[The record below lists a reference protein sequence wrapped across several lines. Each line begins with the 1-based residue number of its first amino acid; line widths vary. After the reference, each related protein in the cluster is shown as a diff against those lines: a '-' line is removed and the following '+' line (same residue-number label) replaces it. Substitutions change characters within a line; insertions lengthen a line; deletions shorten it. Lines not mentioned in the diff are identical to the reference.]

1 MPRRLLIALAA
12 SSVLAAAAPAQ
23 TGAPVPRSEP
33 QALPVADTVPPA
45 RDIPWTAGTIRLEV
59 DATDLARRIVAVKQ
73 TIPVAGAGPL
83 TLLFPE
89 WLPGKHDARGE
100 IDKLAGLTVT
110 ANGAPVPWRR
120 DPRNV
125 YAFHVNV
132 PANANS
138 LVVRFQFLAPTD
150 PNQGRIIL
158 TESMANIQWNSVS
171 LYPAGYY
178 VRRIPIQATLTL
190 PAGWTAASA
199 LGAQTRN
206 GAGETVIAYEETDY
220 ETLVDSPLFAG
231 RFARAV
237 DLGQAVTLH
246 LFADDPGELI
256 ASPEQ
261 IAAHRKLV
269 DEALALFGG
278 RHFDRY
284 AFLLAISGQLGSIGL
299 EHQRSSENRVEPG
312 YFRDWEAGPGARNIL
327 PHEFAH
333 SWNGKYRRPE
343 LLWTPDYATPM
354 QDDLLWVYEG
364 QTQFWGYVLGARA
377 GIYSKQQTLDA
388 LASIAARL
396 DTARGREWRPL
407 HDTTYDPIIAK
418 RQPKAWSSWQ
428 RSEDYYNEGLMLWL
442 EADAILRRETG
453 GARGLDD
460 FARAFFGLNDGDL
473 GQLTYGRQD
482 VIDALN
488 AIAPYDWAGFL
499 RERVDQ
505 PTREITKGGFTLGGY
520 RLVYGETPGSTDSAR
535 EASGRFVDQSV
546 GVGLVVSNSGDVLSS
561 VWDSPAFKAGIT
573 LGTKIVAVNGDEYSP
588 VAFRQGLRDATDRR
602 RALSLI
608 IKQQQRYRVITLDY
622 SGGIRYPR
630 LEKVGEGESSL
641 DRLLEERAGG
651 IHVDQ
656 PNATGQS

>member
-1 MPRRLLIALAA
+1 MPRSLLIALAL
-12 SSVLAAAAPAQ
+12 SSTLAASAAPAQ
-23 TGAPVPRSEP
+23 NATRSEP
-33 QALPVADTVPPA
+33 QALPVVSTVPPA
-45 RDIPWTAGTIRLEV
+45 RDLPWTAGTIRLEV
-59 DATDLARRIVAVKQ
+59 DATDLDRRIIAVKQ
-73 TIPVAGAGPL
+73 TIPIASAGPL

-100 IDKLAGLTVT
+100 IDKLAGLTFT
-110 ANGAPVPWRR
+110 ADGAPVPWRR
-120 DPRNV
+120 DPLDVN
-125 YAFHVNV
+125 AFHLTI
-132 PANANS
+132 PANARS
-138 LVVRFQFLAPTD
+138 LVARFQFLAPTD
-150 PNQGRIIL
+150 PDQGRVVL

-171 LYPAGYY
+171 LHPAGYY

-190 PAGWTAASA
+190 PAGWTAAGA
-199 LGAQTRN
+199 LKGETRSE
-206 GAGETVIAYEETDY
+206 AGNTVIAYEETDY

-231 RFARAV
+231 RFTRAV
-237 DLGQAVTLH
+237 DLGHDVTLH
-246 LFADDPGELI
+246 LFADDPVELI
-256 ASPEQ
+256 ASSQQ

-278 RHFDRY
+278 RSFDRY
-284 AFLLAISGQLGSIGL
+284 AFLLAISTRLGSIGL

-312 YFRDWEAGPGARNIL
+312 YFGDWAAGPGARNIL
-327 PHEFAH
+327 PHEFTH

-418 RQPKAWSSWQ
+418 RRPKAWSSWQ
-428 RSEDYYNEGLMLWL
+428 RNEDYYNEGLMVWL
-442 EADAILRRETG
+442 EADAILRRETK

-460 FARAFFGLNDGDL
+460 FARAFFGAEDGDL
-473 GQLTYGRQD
+473 GQRTYGRQD
-482 VIDALN
+482 VVNALN
-488 AIAPYDWAGFL
+488 AVAPHDWDGFL
-499 RERVDQ
+499 RERIDQ
-505 PTREITKGGFTLGGY
+505 PTREVTKGGFTLGGY
-520 RLVYGETPGSTDSAR
+520 RLVYGETPGSTDRDR
-535 EASGRFVDQSV
+535 ESNGRFVDQSA
-546 GVGLVVSNSGDVLSS
+546 GVGLVVSHTGDVLSS
-561 VWDSPAFKAGIT
+561 VWESPAFKAGIT
-573 LGTKIVAVNGDEYSP
+573 LGTRIIAVNGEEFSAS
-588 VAFRQGLRDATDRR
+588 VFRRGLREAADQRR
-602 RALSLI
+602 GLSLI

-622 SGGIRYPR
+622 SSGIRYPR

-641 DRLLEERAGG
+641 DRLLEGRTGRT
-651 IHVDQ
+651 HVDQ